1 MITAGA
7 SGYRHG
13 AIAHDAADMGRT
25 SADGF
30 RPIAPAEMEQKE
42 PLAIPSAVTVIS
54 RSR

>member
-1 MITAGA
+1 LRTTRRIW
-7 SGYRHG
+7 
-13 AIAHDAADMGRT
+13 ADT